1 METLARAANRGSV
14 STGYDIDN
22 SLKLEIDN
30 TEYITRTNASAG
42 NSKTFTFSGWYK
54 FTELFSGDGPS
65 LFEIYGTGP
74 LKYFSIYMYQYTL
87 IFYDYL
93 GGVDYGKQTTQVF
106 RDTSAWYHIVLS
118 VDTTDATAADR
129 MKLYINGTRV
139 TAFNTDFGDPPQN
152 FDTQANKSSMANR
165 IGYSAA
171 LSGIYY
177 SGYVSE
183 VNFVDGQALAPTDFG
198 EFDAD
203 TGIWK
208 PIETNISSYGTN
220 GFQLKFD
227 NASDLGEDASGGSSF
242 TLNNITSAD
251 QATDTPTNNFC
262 IQSSVID
269 FRQRQPVTTFAVNGG
284 TSSSDTSSNSWR
296 GVMCTMGVTSGKWYW
311 EVKYNDVD
319 DQRAGVHT
327 FTGDVGSNTNPQA
340 IDNFWGLYGGD
351 GSGCYWT
358 SQIDGV
364 GTSNSA
370 NRGNV
375 IGGGS
380 IIGVALNLDD
390 DELSFY
396 INGSSGG
403 ANVSNIDI
411 STLTAAGNPLIPMIN
426 LYRNTMQTNFG
437 GFSGFTISTGNT
449 DENGYGNFEYAPPS
463 GYYALCSKNLA
474 EFG

>member
-42 NSKTFTFSGWYK
+42 NSKTWTFSGWYK
-54 FTELFSGDGPS
+54 LTELFSGDGPS
-65 LFEIYGTGP
+65 LFEIYGGGP
-74 LKYFSIYMYQYTL
+74 LKFFSIYMYQYTL

-139 TAFNTDFGDPPQN
+139 TTFSTDFGDPPQN
-152 FDTQANKSSMANR
+152 FDTQANKSGMANR

-227 NASDLGEDASGGSSF
+227 NSSDLGEDANGGTSF
-242 TLNNITSAD
+242 TLNNITSVD

-262 IQSSVID
+262 TLNPLIYYGYGCTISQGAVKASDNSVGLGGAAGT
-269 FRQRQPVTTFAVNGG
+269 VAVNK
-284 TSSSDTSSNSWR
+284 
-296 GVMCTMGVTSGKWYW
+296 GKWYW
-311 EVKYNDVD
+311 EFQTNGANTIV
-319 DQRAGVHT
+319 GVQDIEADT
-327 FTGDVGSNTNPQA
+327 TAS
-340 IDNFWGLYGGD
+340 DNAHETPYTMGLYLLGEYNYVND
-351 GSGCYWT
+351 S
-358 SQIDGV
+358 
-364 GTSNSA
+364 
-370 NRGNV
+370 
-375 IGGGS
+375 GGGRNDGAVDGFVHANANFYG
-380 IIGVALNLDD
+380 IALNMDD
-390 DELSFY
+390 NEIEYYVNGVQKGPTFSLDELSDLYLRPFV
-396 INGSSGG
+396 SS
-403 ANVSNIDI
+403 SSSI
-411 STLTAAGNPLIPMIN
+411 
-426 LYRNTMQTNFG
+426 LYFNFG
-437 GFSGFTISTGNT
+437 AIYPDPISTGNA
-449 DENGYGNFEYAPPS
+449 DANGYGNFEYAPPS